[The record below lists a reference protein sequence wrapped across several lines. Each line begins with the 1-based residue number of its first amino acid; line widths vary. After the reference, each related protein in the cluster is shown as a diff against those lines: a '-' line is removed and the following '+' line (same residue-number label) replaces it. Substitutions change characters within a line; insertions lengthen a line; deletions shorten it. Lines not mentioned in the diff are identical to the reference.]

1 MVNTKE
7 YFKLSLIYTFV
18 AAVPNVLQLIVQPL
32 ISPMG
37 TANIGRNGVAEGI
50 ITLLF
55 TFCIFSM
62 ESSISRFYYD
72 VRDNKES
79 FNKLVSSIFTGI
91 LIRGGLILVAI
102 LALSPFIGQL
112 FKQVALQDFGTYGV
126 ALVISAINRA
136 IVTTAVSLFRNEK
149 SIKSFVIVNISSGI
163 FRAAFQLIGVF
174 FFSMSFLGYVWGT
187 AIGSSIV
194 AIAVLIYTYR
204 RCGFHY
210 DKSLNGELYRFAW
223 PLLQYSLIVWGL
235 QYIDRFFLEK
245 GDSGKLG
252 IYTNAMQ
259 FAVGLQLIVQGL
271 GNVTQPE
278 IFRYMSERIHKRQEE
293 IKKLSNMFM
302 IQSMVFIVGAIIP
315 AIIFITVFF
324 KPAFLPSASI
334 ISIVFVRYILRSQ
347 YQLFALPIMFM
358 KRTKIFTTVNILAL
372 VVSVLLN
379 IIFIPR
385 LGYYG
390 AIIAFIGANFTQV
403 LVDYYYQQKII
414 PISWNM
420 KKVMIFP
427 LSILLVGIL
436 CEFARVFLSLPVM
449 AGAIIINVI
458 TFAGISF
465 LYKNEIKQIVNK
477 RFKFI
482 SNV

>member
-7 YFKLSLIYTFV
+7 YFKLSVIYTIV
-18 AAVPNVLQLIVQPL
+18 AAFPNLLQLVVQP
-32 ISPMG
+32 IVSRMG
-37 TANIGRNGVAEGI
+37 TENFGYQAVTEVIV
-50 ITLLF
+50 TLLF
-55 TFCIFSM
+55 TLCIFSM

-72 VRDNKES
+72 VRDNKHN

-102 LALSPFIGQL
+102 IALTPFIGQY
-112 FKQVALQDFGTYGV
+112 FSQVPLQKFGTYGV
-126 ALVISAINRA
+126 ALVISALNRA
-136 IVTTAVSLFRNEK
+136 IVTTAISLFRNEK

-163 FRAAFQLIGVF
+163 FRAAFQLIGVL
-174 FFSMSFLGYVWGT
+174 FFSMTFLGYVWGT
-187 AIGSSIV
+187 AIGSSIIS
-194 AIAVLIYTYR
+194 IAVLIYTYR

-223 PLLQYSLIVWGL
+223 PLLQYSLIGWAMGN
-235 QYIDRFFLEK
+235 IDKIFLEK
-245 GDSGKLG
+245 GPSDKLG
-252 IYTNAMQ
+252 IYSNAMQ
-259 FAVGLQLIVQGL
+259 FALGLQLIIQGL

-278 IFRYMSERIHKRQEE
+278 IFRYMSEGIQKQQEE

-302 IQSMVFIVGAIIP
+302 IQSMIFIVGAIIP
-315 AIIFITVFF
+315 AIIFITIFF

-347 YQLFALPIMFM
+347 YQVFALPIMFM

-372 VVSVLLN
+372 VVSILLN
-379 IIFIPR
+379 FLFIPR

-390 AIIAFIGANFTQV
+390 AIIAFIGANITQV
-403 LVDYYYQQKII
+403 LVVYYYQQKII
-414 PISWNM
+414 HISWNM
-420 KKVMIFP
+420 KKVMTFP
-427 LSILLVGIL
+427 MSILLVAII
-436 CEFARVFLSLPVM
+436 CEVAMAYLSLPVI
-449 AGAIIINVI
+449 AGAIIINVV

-465 LYKNEIKQIVNK
+465 LYKKELLEIVHK

-482 SNV
+482 RND